1 MTVKRYKQ
9 LKKKYF
15 AGPIYDN
22 WIDMVKQGFYTAL
35 GPPIPELDAEPGVK
49 RWGCVQANEVWY
61 RVYAPQTMKYQEV

>member
-15 AGPIYDN
+15 HGVIYNN
-22 WIDMVKQGFYTAL
+22 WVEMMKLGFYTAL
-35 GPPIPELDAEPGVK
+35 GQPIPELDAEPDVQ

-61 RVYAPQTMKYQEV
+61 RVYAPQTMKYEEV